1 MKKNLKLISA
11 KYVGGYNDTTVF
23 DAELSYYNGLIHID
37 IEQHYH
43 DMKTPNYTWQ
53 VITDKNISYK
63 EREEI
68 LKIIIKDKPICLA
81 DKEAKIYNKEID
93 VKVEIKT
100 LEGWHKSKFEELTDY
115 LKIGDKVDR
124 KFLDHFINELPPKT
138 LTGEMVQIAEAYSSD
153 KNGIETY
160 ITFATDVP
168 FGDWYYRGAC
178 LPGSTMNEERKFEE
192 YDMSYIE
199 EDLEE
204 EETL

>member
-23 DAELSYYNGLIHID
+23 DTIINYYDELVHID
-37 IEQHYH
+37 IEEHYH
-43 DMKTPNYTWQ
+43 DMQTPNKTWQ

-68 LKIIIKDKPICLA
+68 LKEIVKDRPIYLA
-81 DKEAKIYNKEID
+81 DAEPKFYNKEIN
-93 VKVEIKT
+93 VSEELKT
-100 LEGWHKSKFEELTDY
+100 LKGWHESEYEILTDY
-115 LKIGDKVDR
+115 LKLGDKVDR
-124 KFLDHFINELPPKT
+124 EFLDHFIDELPPKT
-138 LTGEMVQIAEAYSSD
+138 LTGEIVQIAEVYSMV
-153 KNGIETY
+153 KNGRDTY
-160 ITFATDVP
+160 ITFARDVP

-192 YDMSYIE
+192 FDMSYI